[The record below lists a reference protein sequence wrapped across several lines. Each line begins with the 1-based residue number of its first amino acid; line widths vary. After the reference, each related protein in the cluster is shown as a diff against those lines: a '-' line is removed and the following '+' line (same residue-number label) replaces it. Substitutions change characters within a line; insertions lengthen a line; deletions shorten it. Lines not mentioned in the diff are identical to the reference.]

1 MEQAMFAR
9 IAAAG
14 ALALTAY
21 VTASADKIKPQIAQ
35 QAFLDKCEDW
45 DDWSKPAPPFKIYGD
60 TYYVGT
66 CGISAILITT
76 REGHIL
82 IDGASRDGGPL
93 VEASIAKLGF
103 RIEDVKIL
111 LNSHEHFD
119 HVGGLAYLQRR
130 SGAQMIAANAAVQG
144 LTTGETQ
151 PGDPQ
156 FGTHDP
162 FEPVTVTFAI
172 GSYNPVS
179 LGKVTLMPL
188 ETPGHTAG
196 ALTWSW
202 LSCEK
207 TDCKSLVYAD
217 SLSPVSSDSYRF
229 SDNPEVVSGYRKGL
243 TSLAEL
249 PCDMLL
255 TPHLSSS
262 QMIERMATGGL
273 AGGMNC
279 REYAQSIQASLN
291 KRLAEEADKK

>member
-1 MEQAMFAR
+1 MFAR
-9 IAAAG
+9 TFAIASL
-14 ALALTAY
+14 ALASCATAK
-21 VTASADKIKPQIAQ
+21 TEEPPAQTGQ
-35 QAFLDKCEDW
+35 QAFLDTCEDW
-45 DDWSKPAPPFKIYGD
+45 DEWGKAAPPFNIYGN

-66 CGISAILITT
+66 CGIAAILITGN
-76 REGHIL
+76 EGHVL

-111 LNSHEHFD
+111 LHSHEHFD

-144 LTTGETQ
+144 LTTGMTQ

-162 FEPVTVTFAI
+162 FEPVSVTFAI

-202 LSCEK
+202 WSCEK
-207 TDCKSLVYAD
+207 TDCKTLVYAD

-255 TPHLSSS
+255 TPHPSSS

-279 REYAQSIQASLN
+279 REYAQSIEARLK
-291 KRLAEEADKK
+291 KRLAEEAGKK